1 MEETNPT
8 NPTTNST
15 EPIIKGESGTGTSN
29 GESGT
34 VPQTKIEKNVVECR
48 IKFQASDRLRF
59 EDGMKLGQ
67 ALIDLKL
74 EVGHGDFEKRYK
86 ELGVTKEVARTWMKK
101 ARGMYKDRHK
111 KKEEAIFTW
120 EIGQGWLITLEN
132 KAAIHMRTDPG
143 GSDKLVGETLPVGK
157 AARLPRRAG
166 HYLCNIARRLNRG
179 ENRGRRRTMH
189 GCLLQ
194 RLQQACSGMAAVSR
208 TRGLDCKRVGR

>member
-29 GESGT
+29 GESST

-120 EIGQGWLITLEN
+120 DIGQGWLMTLEN

-143 GSDKLVGETLPVGK
+143 GSDKLVGELCRLMLLTGLAGSKQTL
-157 AARLPRRAG
+157 RLILPMSFGSKSTRS
-166 HYLCNIARRLNRG
+166 
-179 ENRGRRRTMH
+179 M
-189 GCLLQ
+189 
-194 RLQQACSGMAAVSR
+194 GMIRSVIRISR
-208 TRGLDCKRVGR
+208 PSMD